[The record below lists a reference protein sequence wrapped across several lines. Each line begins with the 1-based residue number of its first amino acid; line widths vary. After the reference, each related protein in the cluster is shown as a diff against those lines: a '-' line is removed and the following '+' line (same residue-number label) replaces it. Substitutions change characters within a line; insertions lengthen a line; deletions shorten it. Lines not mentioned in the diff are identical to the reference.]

1 MALQLG
7 ALRDA
12 LLDAGASEA
21 KAALAAEEL
30 AGYENRFDGV
40 ERRLD
45 QVAGRLD
52 QVEQRLDHVEQR
64 LDRVERKVDEL
75 RSEMNER
82 FAGLRGEMD
91 LRFAEVA
98 GRLTRVEWMMGTLI
112 VLVLGVL
119 GRLLFIH

>member
-45 QVAGRLD
+45 QV
-52 QVEQRLDHVEQR
+52 EQR
-64 LDRVERKVDEL
+64 LDRVDQRLDQVDQRLDQVEHKVDGL

-82 FAGLRGEMD
+82 FTSLRGD
-91 LRFAEVA
+91 IDVRFAEVT
-98 GRLTRVEWMMGTLI
+98 GRLTRMEWMMGTLI

>member
-45 QVAGRLD
+45 QV
-52 QVEQRLDHVEQR
+52 EQR
-64 LDRVERKVDEL
+64 LDRVDQRLDQVEHKVDGL

-82 FAGLRGEMD
+82 FTSLRGD
-91 LRFAEVA
+91 IDVRFAEVT
-98 GRLTRVEWMMGTLI
+98 GRLTRMEWMMGTLI

>member
-30 AGYENRFDGV
+30 ASYENRFDGI

-45 QVAGRLD
+45 QID
-52 QVEQRLDHVEQR
+52 QKIDSRIDG
-64 LDRVERKVDEL
+64 L
-75 RSEMNER
+75 RNDMGAQFSE
-82 FAGLRGEMD
+82 LRGEMD
-91 LRFAEVA
+91 GRFAELA
-98 GRLTRVEWMMGTLI
+98 GRLNRTDWMMGTLI

-119 GRLLFIH
+119 GRLLFIHGA